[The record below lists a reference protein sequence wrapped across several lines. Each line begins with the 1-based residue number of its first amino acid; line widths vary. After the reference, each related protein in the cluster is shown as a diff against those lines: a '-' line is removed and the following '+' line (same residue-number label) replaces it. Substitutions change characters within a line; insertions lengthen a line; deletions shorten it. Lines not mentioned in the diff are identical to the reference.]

1 VLALQAGCCARER
14 WPSRVVYL
22 REPQQRRDDRR
33 TLRRKEALDS
43 GLGEVTYAQKQCPLK
58 RTGQFRSPAGDEALL
73 CVDTFPAQR
82 ASPCCSGRA
91 APR

>member
-1 VLALQAGCCARER
+1 
-14 WPSRVVYL
+14 VVYL
-22 REPQQRRDDRR
+22 REPQQRMDDRR

-43 GLGEVTYAQKQCPLK
+43 GQGEVTYAQKQCPLK

-82 ASPCCSGRA
+82 APALAVPAEPPRA
-91 APR
+91 KGSKR